1 MLSYLVANLSLT
13 GFARLFFEPSG
24 NLQSPLIGKTM
35 VLEREKA
42 TYCEPH
48 DLFFLNISLV

>member
-13 GFARLFFEPSG
+13 GFARLFFKPSG